1 MLINKILGFLD
12 LGCQFAP
19 LSGHGI
25 NYKLELLENNK
36 LKITKITE
44 WIS

>member
-1 MLINKILGFLD
+1 MLVNKNRGFLD

-25 NYKLELLENNK
+25 KYKLELLENNK
-36 LKITKITE
+36 LKITKIKE